1 MWNPATDT
9 NIEDA
14 AISMNNL
21 LELLDLMYF
30 NFNTMSSDQAKALTG
45 LALNISSNVSIWM
58 REEEKRREQAN

>member
-1 MWNPATDT
+1 MWTPATDT

-30 NFNTMSSDQAKALTG
+30 NFNTMGPDQAKALTE
-45 LALNISSNVSIWM
+45 LALSISSDVSTWM